1 MVKSLKKQG
10 IGKIHLNIMKDIC
23 KPIEFTKWELESYLL
38 KHPEQY
44 TSILSPVSE
53 F

>member
-10 IGKIHLNIMKDIC
+10 IGKIYLNIMKDIC
-23 KPIEFTKWELESYLL
+23 KPIEFTKWEIESNLL
-38 KHPEQY
+38 MHPEQY
-44 TSILSPVSE
+44 TSIPIPVSE